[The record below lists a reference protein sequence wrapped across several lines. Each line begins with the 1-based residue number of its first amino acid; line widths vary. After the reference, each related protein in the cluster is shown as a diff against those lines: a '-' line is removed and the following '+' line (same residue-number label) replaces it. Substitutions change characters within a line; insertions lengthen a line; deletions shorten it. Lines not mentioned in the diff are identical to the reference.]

1 MVNLLSG
8 VESTELF
15 GGEVSAAVRR
25 LIEGLHGAPA
35 EQIVAVL
42 WSVTLTSPQSLAAY
56 YLLYKFHAGRC
67 ELDEAEHAAHLG
79 LIAAAHAA
87 GLNENWQMVQ
97 AGDAN
102 FHAPGPACFWL
113 FTLKALAFI
122 GLRRGERETATQ
134 LSAQLRQLDPADHLG
149 LAVVEALLQRS
160 V

>member
-1 MVNLLSG
+1 MNLLTG

-15 GGEVSAAVRR
+15 GGEVPAAVRR
-25 LIEGLHGAPA
+25 TIDGLHGAPA

-56 YLLYKFHAGRC
+56 HLLYKFHAGRC

-79 LIAAAHAA
+79 LRAAAHAA
-87 GLNENWQMVQ
+87 GLNEDWQMVQ

-102 FHAPGPACFWL
+102 FHAPGPARFWL

-134 LSAQLRQLDPADHLG
+134 LITQLRQLDPADHLG
-149 LAVVEALLQRS
+149 FGVVEALLQRS